1 MAKHTSVGAKSVHGA
16 QVAVVHVVE
25 EATVE
30 VVAGFQPVGDQGQT
44 RAPMRPPIAR
54 KLFHNGAAH
63 SPVCCATQVPFGR
76 LSVSLYTNKGGL
88 LLTCWSVVA
97 CIECPNILL
106 CLSGCE
112 Y

>member
-44 RAPMRPPIAR
+44 RAPMRPPTAR

-63 SPVCCATQVPFGR
+63 SP
-76 LSVSLYTNKGGL
+76 SSLCNT
-88 LLTCWSVVA
+88 VA
-97 CIECPNILL
+97 V
-106 CLSGCE
+106 G
-112 Y
+112 